1 MAAAPRVPLTE
12 ARRERVREM
21 IRDELETAWL
31 YDALAKQSD
40 GDLADSLRAM
50 AATERQHAAHWCG
63 ILGDDSPL
71 AQPVS
76 PSLRRRILA
85 WQARFGGLGVVIS
98 QLRRE
103 ELTDIY
109 LYESDPDSG
118 DLAEEEREHRA
129 ALAELDDHDELVSG
143 HGASV
148 GASGTFRA
156 SLFGFNDGIVSNL
169 ALMAGVAGVA
179 VGSDAVIMAG
189 IAGWLAGAFSMAGGE
204 YISMR
209 SQRELHE
216 RQIGLELEELLLDPE
231 EERRELERIYRR
243 KGLSREL
250 AEQVAGELMQNPQTA
265 LDTLAR
271 EELGLDPGELGSPL
285 RAAIGS
291 FAAFSLGALIPLLP
305 FLIVWAADWSQD
317 RWTLFASALACAA
330 ALALAGLL
338 TSVITSRNPLYA
350 SARFV
355 LVGLTF
361 AAITY
366 AIGAALPFDL

>member
-1 MAAAPRVPLTE
+1 MAVAPRVPLTE

-31 YDALAKQSD
+31 YDALAKQSE
-40 GDLADSLRAM
+40 GELADSLRGM

-71 AQPVS
+71 TEPLS
-76 PSLRRRILA
+76 PSLRRRLLA
-85 WQARFGGLGVVIS
+85 WQARFGGLGLVIS

-129 ALAELDDHDELVSG
+129 ALAELDEHDELVSG

-179 VGSDAVIMAG
+179 VGSDVVILAG
-189 IAGWLAGAFSMAGGE
+189 ISGWLAGAFSMAGGE

-216 RQIGLELEELLLDPE
+216 HQIGLELEELLLDPE

-250 AEQVAGELMQNPQTA
+250 AAQVAEELMANPQTA

-271 EELGLDPGELGSPL
+271 EELGLDPGGLGSPM
-285 RAAIGS
+285 RAALGS
-291 FAAFSLGALIPLLP
+291 FAAFSLGALVPLLP

-317 RWTLFASALACAA
+317 RGTLLASVLACAA

-355 LVGLTF
+355 VVGLGF
-361 AAITY
+361 AAVTY
-366 AIGAALPFDL
+366 GIGAALPFYL

>member
-1 MAAAPRVPLTE
+1 
-12 ARRERVREM
+12 M

-31 YDALAKQSD
+31 YDALAKQSE
-40 GDLADSLRAM
+40 GELADSLRGM

-71 AQPVS
+71 AEPLS
-76 PSLRRRILA
+76 PSLRRRLLA
-85 WQARFGGLGVVIS
+85 WQARFGGLGLIIS

-156 SLFGFNDGIVSNL
+156 SLFGFNDGVVSNL

-179 VGSDAVIMAG
+179 VGSDVVILAG
-189 IAGWLAGAFSMAGGE
+189 ISGWLAGAFSMAGGE

-216 RQIGLELEELLLDPE
+216 HQIGLELEELLLDPE

-250 AEQVAGELMQNPQTA
+250 AAEVAEELMANPQTA

-271 EELGLDPGELGSPL
+271 EELGLDPGGLGSPM

-317 RWTLFASALACAA
+317 RWTLLASVLSCAVALAF
-330 ALALAGLL
+330 AGLL

-355 LVGLTF
+355 AVGLGF
-361 AAITY
+361 AAVTFG
-366 AIGAALPFDL
+366 IGAALPFDL

>member
-1 MAAAPRVPLTE
+1 
-12 ARRERVREM
+12 
-21 IRDELETAWL
+21 
-31 YDALAKQSD
+31 
-40 GDLADSLRAM
+40 
-50 AATERQHAAHWCG
+50 
-63 ILGDDSPL
+63 
-71 AQPVS
+71 
-76 PSLRRRILA
+76 
-85 WQARFGGLGVVIS
+85 
-98 QLRRE
+98 
-103 ELTDIY
+103 
-109 LYESDPDSG
+109 
-118 DLAEEEREHRA
+118 
-129 ALAELDDHDELVSG
+129 
-143 HGASV
+143 
-148 GASGTFRA
+148 
-156 SLFGFNDGIVSNL
+156 
-169 ALMAGVAGVA
+169 MAGVAGVA
-179 VGSDAVIMAG
+179 LHSDAVIMAG

-216 RQIGLELEELLLDPE
+216 RQIGLELEELLLDPQ

>member
-1 MAAAPRVPLTE
+1 MAVAPRVPLTE

-31 YDALAKQSD
+31 YDALAKQSE
-40 GDLADSLRAM
+40 GDLADSLRGM

-71 AQPVS
+71 AEPLS
-76 PSLRRRILA
+76 PSLRRRLLA
-85 WQARFGGLGVVIS
+85 WQARFGGLGLVIS

-129 ALAELDDHDELVSG
+129 ALAELDEHDELVSG

-179 VGSDAVIMAG
+179 VGSDVVILAG
-189 IAGWLAGAFSMAGGE
+189 ISGWLAGAFSMAGGE

-216 RQIGLELEELLLDPE
+216 HQIGLELEELLLDPE

-250 AEQVAGELMQNPQTA
+250 AAQVAEELMANPQTA

-271 EELGLDPGELGSPL
+271 EELGLDPGGLGSPM
-285 RAAIGS
+285 RAALGS
-291 FAAFSLGALIPLLP
+291 FAAFSLGALVPLLP

-317 RWTLFASALACAA
+317 RGTLLASVLACAA

-338 TSVITSRNPLYA
+338 TAVITSRNPLYA

-355 LVGLTF
+355 VVGLGF
-361 AAITY
+361 AAVTY
-366 AIGAALPFDL
+366 GIGAALPFDL

>member
-1 MAAAPRVPLTE
+1 MAVAPRVPLTE

-31 YDALAKQSD
+31 YDALAKQSE
-40 GDLADSLRAM
+40 GELADSLRGM

-71 AQPVS
+71 TEPLS
-76 PSLRRRILA
+76 PSLRRRLLA
-85 WQARFGGLGVVIS
+85 WQARFGGLGLVIS

-129 ALAELDDHDELVSG
+129 ALAELDEHDELVSG

-179 VGSDAVIMAG
+179 VGSDVVILAG
-189 IAGWLAGAFSMAGGE
+189 ISGWLAGAFSMAGGE

-216 RQIGLELEELLLDPE
+216 HQIGLELEELLLDPE

-250 AEQVAGELMQNPQTA
+250 AAQVAEELMANPQTA

-271 EELGLDPGELGSPL
+271 EELGLDPGGLGSPM
-285 RAAIGS
+285 RAALGS
-291 FAAFSLGALIPLLP
+291 FAAFSLGALVPLLP

-317 RWTLFASALACAA
+317 RWTLLASVLACAA

-355 LVGLTF
+355 VVGLGF
-361 AAITY
+361 AAVTY
-366 AIGAALPFDL
+366 GIGAALPFDL